1 MNTKDHEK
9 SIKELLANYCLLS
22 TEILFVDNVQ
32 HWCQKRGIE
41 EPDKNKPLRIII
53 ENEKACDF
61 VIREDIQQ
69 DIVRERINALS
80 VRSALFNVAHNKA
93 DMLDS
98 EKKKLAYLILSE
110 YAATIQTPEDELLAD
125 QWVFDEM
132 DRHGYFRE

>member
-9 SIKELLANYCLLS
+9 SIRELLANYCLLS
-22 TEILFVDNVQ
+22 TEILFVDNVRD
-32 HWCQKRGIE
+32 WCKSRGIE
-41 EPDKNKPLRIII
+41 ESDKNKPLRFII

-61 VIREDIQQ
+61 VIREFMQEE
-69 DIVRERINALS
+69 IVRERINALS

-110 YAATIQTPEDELLAD
+110 YAATIQTPEDEMLAD
-125 QWVFDEM
+125 QWVFDELE
-132 DRHGYFRE
+132 RHGYFRE